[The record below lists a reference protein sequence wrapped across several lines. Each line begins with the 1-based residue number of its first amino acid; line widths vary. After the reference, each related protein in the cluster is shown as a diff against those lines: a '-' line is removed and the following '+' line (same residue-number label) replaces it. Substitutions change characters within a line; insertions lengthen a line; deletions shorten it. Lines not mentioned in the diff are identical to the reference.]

1 MEIDKKAK
9 TSSKNESQMVPKPLQ
24 SDPWGC
30 LGSFGD
36 PPGAKRAPSDQK
48 AKQKN
53 NYMILGSLGIPD
65 GTNIDF

>member
-1 MEIDKKAK
+1 MEIDKKTK

-48 AKQKN
+48 AKQKT
-53 NYMILGSLGIPD
+53 I
-65 GTNIDF
+65 T